1 MLSISTPNPFWQ
13 RVSRWVRRNPKL
25 TLATISV
32 LRLFQPRFT
41 AGVVG
46 VLLNENDEVLLVE
59 HVFHSKQP
67 WGLPGGWVNRNELL
81 TAAVEREF
89 LEETSLPVKT
99 LYPLA
104 TWSSPFWRNHI
115 DVAFALEL
123 DGLAEMP
130 PLKLSR
136 ELLAYQWVNVA
147 ELPRLLPEHRR
158 VIELAL
164 VFRHSRNTL
173 PPVK

>member
-1 MLSISTPNPFWQ
+1 M
-13 RVSRWVRRNPKL
+13 RRHPKL
-25 TLATISV
+25 TLTAISMIRV
-32 LRLFQPRFT
+32 FQPRFT

-46 VLLNENDEVLLVE
+46 VLLNNADEVLLVE

-89 LEETSLPVKT
+89 HEETGLIVKT
-99 LYPLA
+99 LYPLS

-115 DVAFALEL
+115 DMAFAVEL
-123 DGLAEMP
+123 LDNSASHP

-136 ELLAYQWVNVA
+136 ELLSYEWLNRAD
-147 ELPRLLPEHRR
+147 LPRLFAEHVH
-158 VIELAL
+158 VIDLAL
-164 VFRHSRNTL
+164 AYRHSRNVP